1 MKAEWT
7 NKDSLS
13 IESTGQKA
21 ILVIDTPS
29 CCEGCPCCQ
38 KQEDNWGDIAW
49 AECYNGKSVYD
60 YAEFGGRPDWCPL
73 KPLPQK
79 KEVNLPNGRVWS
91 KDEIMAYTH
100 GISVGYNECLD
111 DLGETE

>member
-7 NKDSLS
+7 NSDSLTTS
-13 IESTGQKA
+13 QTTKA
-21 ILVIDTPS
+21 ILVIDMPKA
-29 CCEGCPCCQ
+29 CADGCPVMCRARGI
-38 KQEDNWGDIAW
+38 NH
-49 AECYNGKSVYD
+49 
-60 YAEFGGRPDWCPL
+60 RPTWCPL
-73 KPLPQK
+73 RPLPQK
-79 KEVNLPNGRVWS
+79 KDVNLPNDRVWS